1 MPRVCTVCSHPLT
14 ATIAKA
20 IAAGDGSNR
29 SLAARFSLTVSAIQR
44 HRVGCL
50 RQPRRGGKSG
60 NSTGDNLSAGSI
72 RFETNRGEISSPKDL
87 LTKLSTLFRLGDL
100 LEEAYAARDVDSCVK
115 LAREYRAAAES
126 YARIAGWLVEGG
138 GNTTLIDAR
147 RQSIQLLGKLTE
159 QELRALAAGG
169 PVALSVPAGEV
180 IDGDAVV
187 ISSGSPAD
195 ARGL

>member
-1 MPRVCTVCSHPLT
+1 
-14 ATIAKA
+14 
-20 IAAGDGSNR
+20 
-29 SLAARFSLTVSAIQR
+29 
-44 HRVGCL
+44 
-50 RQPRRGGKSG
+50 
-60 NSTGDNLSAGSI
+60 LSAGSI

-100 LEEAYAARDVDSCVK
+100 LEEAYAARDVDACVK

-147 RQSIQLLGKLTE
+147 RQSIGILGKLTE

-169 PVALSVPAGEV
+169 PVATLPVAAEGV
-180 IDGDAVV
+180 IEGSAIVSPSSHPGDA
-187 ISSGSPAD
+187 A
-195 ARGL
+195 GL